1 MSDNIRVGLIGY
13 GYASKTFHAPLIAGT
28 PGLEL
33 AVISSSDET
42 KVKADWPTVT
52 VVSEPKHLFNDPN
65 IDLIVIPTPN
75 DTHFPLAK
83 AALEAGKHV
92 VVDKPFTVTLS
103 QAREL
108 DALAKSLGR
117 VLSVFHNRRW
127 DSDFLTLKG
136 LLAEGVLG
144 EVAYFESHFDR
155 FRPQVRDRWREQGG
169 PGSGIWYDL
178 APHLLDQ
185 AITLFGLPV
194 SMTVDLAQLRPG
206 AQSTDYFH
214 AILSYPQRRVILH
227 GTMLAAAES
236 ARYIVHG
243 SRGSYVK
250 YGLDP
255 QEERLKNGERLPQE
269 DWGYDMRDGVLT
281 RVEGEERV
289 EETLLTVPGNYPAYY
304 AAIRDALNGDG
315 ENPVPASQAIQ
326 AMELIELGI
335 ESAKH
340 RATLCLAN
348 GGGVILT
355 ITSMAAENK
364 NINMTSYASSKAA
377 ASHLVRNMAFDLG
390 EKNIRVNGIAPGAI
404 LTDALKS
411 VITPEIEQKML
422 QHTPIRRLG
431 QPQDIANAA
440 LFLCSPAASWVS
452 GQILTVSGG
461 GVQELN

>member
-1 MSDNIRVGLIGY
+1 MSDTIRVGLIGY

-28 PGLEL
+28 VGMEL
-33 AVISSSDET
+33 AAISSSDES
-42 KVKADWPTVT
+42 KVKADWPGVP
-52 VVSEPKHLFNDPN
+52 VVAEPRHLFNDPS

-108 DALAKSLGR
+108 DALARSLGR

-127 DSDFLTLKG
+127 DSDFLTLKA
-136 LLAEGVLG
+136 LLADGALG

-155 FRPQVRDRWREQGG
+155 FRPQVRDRWREQAG

-178 APHLLDQ
+178 GAHLLDQ
-185 AITLFGLPV
+185 ALTLFGLPV
-194 SMTVDLAQLRPG
+194 SLTVDLAQLRPG
-206 AQSTDYFH
+206 AKATDYFH
-214 AILSYPQRRVILH
+214 AVLNYPQRRVVLH
-227 GTMLAAAES
+227 GTLLAAAES

-281 RVEGEERV
+281 RAEGDELV
-289 EETLLTVPGNYPAYY
+289 EETWLTLPGNYPAYY
-304 AAIRDALNGDG
+304 AGIRDALNGSG
-315 ENPVPASQAIQ
+315 EKPVPASQAIQ
-326 AMELIELGI
+326 VMELIELGI

-340 RATLCLAN
+340 RATLNLA
-348 GGGVILT
+348 
-355 ITSMAAENK
+355 
-364 NINMTSYASSKAA
+364 
-377 ASHLVRNMAFDLG
+377 
-390 EKNIRVNGIAPGAI
+390 
-404 LTDALKS
+404 
-411 VITPEIEQKML
+411 
-422 QHTPIRRLG
+422 
-431 QPQDIANAA
+431 
-440 LFLCSPAASWVS
+440 
-452 GQILTVSGG
+452 
-461 GVQELN
+461 